1 MSGEVL
7 LLALV
12 VGPVVGFVGLM
23 ALIGSI
29 AVDWRRPVS
38 RA

>member
-1 MSGEVL
+1 VNGL
-7 LLALV
+7 LVVALV
-12 VGPVVGFVGLM
+12 VGPAIGFVGLM

>member
-1 MSGEVL
+1 VSGLLVL
-7 LLALV
+7 AFV
-12 VGPVVGFVGLM
+12 IGPAIGFIVM
-23 ALIGSI
+23 MTAIGSI